1 MAIVESHHDKSYHDR
16 VSSSLVDRG
25 LPLHAAQWVT
35 RALHPPAESAG
46 LHSVPDI
53 ATADTVRMGT
63 RRTATFS
70 GSIVPGALPGAKW
83 DMLIITVPGDN
94 SGPSVFCAP
103 AGTDFVEPGT
113 APVYYQCLRPFG
125 ITSSYAVGA
134 LRIDQMPGGPGA
146 AMDFYSP
153 VLTSNDYDSFRH
165 IYSSV
170 TSYMTASEMNNSGTV
185 TAGQFDGRPV
195 ASVGRY
201 FNNAA
206 QYPVALTQA
215 FDLPLDERSI
225 VTRCAEAR
233 VAPAKEGVYLPHRML
248 GDYEFQTRPYA
259 AGKLVTDATI
269 GLTPPGNLPLVS
281 GSGYTYMLNTKR
293 LAPNATNSIGYLP
306 VFSFVGGASGH
317 TRLSDAA
324 VADAFGMANPPIWLP
339 YSDTGYSRTNCSV
352 TLYRGLEYDA
362 SITVK
367 ALLGIE
373 VVVSPRSSLRDMQ
386 QPPEAPC
393 PEALEV
399 YYNLSRNLP
408 CCLPARDNSA
418 GLLLGKIL
426 ELLPAVLP
434 RVQRAVSAFL
444 SPPQPTRVTA
454 PPPPRAKAAPSA
466 PASGPAKKKRARRK
480 VQ

>member
-1 MAIVESHHDKSYHDR
+1 MAIVESHHDRSYHDR
-16 VSSSLVDRG
+16 VSSALVDRG
-25 LPLHAAQWVT
+25 LPPHAAQWVT

-53 ATADTVRMGT
+53 TTADTVRMGT

-70 GSIVPGALPGAKW
+70 GSSVPGSTPGAKW
-83 DMLIITVPGDN
+83 DMLIITVPGD
-94 SGPSVFCAP
+94 STGPAVFCGP
-103 AGTDFVEPGT
+103 AGIDFVEPGSS
-113 APVYYQCLRPFG
+113 PMYYQCLRPLG
-125 ITSSYAVGA
+125 ITSSYNVGA
-134 LRIDQMPGGPGA
+134 IRIDQVGGGPA
-146 AMDFYSP
+146 ATLDFGVP
-153 VLTSNDYDSFRH
+153 ILTSNDYDSFRH

-170 TSYMTASEMNNSGTV
+170 TSYMTASELYNSGTV

-195 ASVGRY
+195 PSVGRY
-201 FNNAA
+201 YNYGAGITT
-206 QYPVALTQA
+206 ALTQA

-233 VAPAKEGVYLPHRML
+233 VAPAKEGVYMPHRML
-248 GDYEFQTRPYA
+248 GDYNYQTRPYA
-259 AGKLVTDATI
+259 AGKLVTDAVL
-269 GLTPPGNLPLVS
+269 GPAVVGNTPLVS
-281 GSGYTYMLNTKR
+281 GTGYTYMLNSKR
-293 LAPNATNSIGYLP
+293 LAPSATNSVGFLP
-306 VFSFVGGASGH
+306 TFGFVGGASGH

-324 VADAFGMANPPIWLP
+324 VVDAFGMSNPPIWLP

-352 TLYRGLEYDA
+352 TLYRGLDYEA

-373 VVVSPRSSLRDMQ
+373 VVVSPRSPLRDMQ

-399 YYNLSRNLP
+399 YYNIARSLP

-418 GLLLGKIL
+418 GLLLGKIM

-444 SPPQPTRVTA
+444 A
-454 PPPPRAKAAPSA
+454 PPPDPRPAPPRPRNPPAAPKA
-466 PASGPAKKKRARRK
+466 PAKKKRARRK
-480 VQ
+480 AV